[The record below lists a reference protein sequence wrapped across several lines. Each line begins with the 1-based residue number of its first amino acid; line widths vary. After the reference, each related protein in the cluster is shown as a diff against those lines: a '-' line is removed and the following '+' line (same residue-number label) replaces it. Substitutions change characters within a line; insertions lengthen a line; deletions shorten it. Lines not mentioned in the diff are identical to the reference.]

1 MGDTHLVGNLH
12 GRLIAFD
19 LDGTLVDSRRDLAD
33 SANQLITELGGAPL
47 PEEAIG
53 RMVGEGAAVL
63 VERALR
69 AAGLLPGER
78 PPQDSRTLTAP
89 SPTSLDRFLQIY
101 DARLLNHTRAYDG
114 IRDALAAARRHA
126 RLAVLT
132 NKPTDATE
140 RILQQL
146 ELRHLFEDVIGGD
159 TTWPRKPDPA
169 SLRELMRRADATP
182 SQTLLVGDSAIDH
195 ETARRAGAR
204 CCIASYGFGFETFP
218 PHRLTQ
224 SEWVVRSPGE
234 LSQVFLHFT
243 AA

>member
-1 MGDTHLVGNLH
+1 MGNLH

-47 PEEAIG
+47 AEEAIG

-69 AAGLLPGER
+69 AAGLLPGEGPR
-78 PPQDSRTLTAP
+78 QDSRTLTAAGP
-89 SPTSLDRFLQIY
+89 RSLDRFLQIY

-114 IRDALAAARRHA
+114 IRNALAAARRHA

-140 RILQQL
+140 RILQHL

-159 TTWPRKPDPA
+159 TTWPRKPDPG
-169 SLRELMRRADATP
+169 SLRELMRRAAATP

-204 CCIASYGFGFETFP
+204 CCVASYGFGFETFP
-218 PHRLTQ
+218 PDRLTQ

-234 LSQVFLHFT
+234 LPDVFLHFT